1 MSEFDGRVYDS
12 VAHATCFET
21 VRLKLLARDVFAN
34 D

>member
-1 MSEFDGRVYDS
+1 MSEFGWRVYDTAGS
-12 VAHATCFET
+12 LTHFET